1 MTIHERL
8 QLIQNQQNISQ
19 NVFSMRLGISS
30 ATFSKMMTNASE
42 PRASLLVAVVQV
54 FGVSPRWLLLGDG
67 DMYETAQN
75 TGAVTVQQHHSG
87 SGNNKLNIADYRK
100 ELHQKELEVA
110 GLQAQVAL
118 LKELLTNK

>member
-67 DMYETAQN
+67 DMYETVQN
-75 TGAVTVQQHHSG
+75 TAAVTVQQHHSG